1 MINIKHLWK
10 GCLFSLLLAVPAWYL
25 GKTFPLIGG
34 PVFGILLGM
43 IIAFWKRP
51 HTLDEGIKFTGKQV
65 LQYAIILLGFEM
77 KNQTTSK
84 TTFGD
89 WSPNYFIFNDE

>member
-51 HTLDEGIKFTGKQV
+51 CKCATWSMP
-65 LQYAIILLGFEM
+65 A
-77 KNQTTSK
+77 QTTPML
-84 TTFGD
+84 G
-89 WSPNYFIFNDE
+89 